1 MQIRRAAIAAALA
14 TGLAATLV
22 TAGTS
27 TAAAA
32 PAAQAGP
39 LAGLRAYFVIT
50 APNDTAGAKAA
61 VAGNGGTVFASYD
74 AIGVIVAHSTAT
86 TFAAAMRGVGG
97 VQKVGATRTTDVPA
111 EASNPA
117 IPTLPAEQTPTAAE
131 RTRTDMSQ
139 IGADRANNVNQGS
152 PSVTVGVLDTGV
164 DDQHFDLR
172 ANFDASRSASCAY
185 GKLDTRAG
193 AWRPVQ
199 EHGTHVAGTIAA
211 AKNGRG
217 MVGVAPGVHI
227 ASVRI
232 AEPGTSLFF
241 PENTVCA
248 FVFAGDA
255 GIRVTN
261 NSYFTDPWL
270 YNCPNNLD
278 QDAILEGSRRAV
290 AYAESHGVLNVAAAG
305 NENTNLANKTTD
317 TISPDDSTPVT
328 RTVTNA
334 CLSVP
339 TELSGVVSVSALTS
353 SNAKASFSN
362 FGTNKIHIAAPGVNV
377 FSTLP
382 GGRYG
387 TLSGTSMASPHV
399 AGVAALLAS
408 VNPGATP
415 ATLRAALATQADNL
429 SCPSGD
435 SRCTG
440 TAAVNSFFGEGRV
453 DAFQA
458 VNAQ

>member
-1 MQIRRAAIAAALA
+1 VLIRRAAIAAVLA
-14 TGLAATLV
+14 TGLV
-22 TAGTS
+22 IAGS
-27 TAAAA
+27 
-32 PAAQAGP
+32 PAALAKPLDVAAP

-50 APNDTAGAKAA
+50 APNDTAGAKSA
-61 VAGNGGTVFASYD
+61 VATNGGTVFASYD
-74 AIGVIVAHSTAT
+74 AIGVIVAHSTST
-86 TFAAAMRGVGG
+86 TFAATMRGVTG

-117 IPTLPAEQTPTAAE
+117 IPTLPAEQTPTSSE
-131 RTRTDMSQ
+131 TVRSDMRQ
-139 IGADRANNVNQGS
+139 IGADRANGVNPGS

-172 ANFDASRSASCAY
+172 ANFDATKSASCAY
-185 GKLDTRAG
+185 GRLDTRAG
-193 AWRPVQ
+193 AWRPVHP
-199 EHGTHVAGTIAA
+199 HGTHVAGTIAA
-211 AKNGRG
+211 ARNGRG
-217 MVGVAPGVHI
+217 IVGVAPAVHL

-232 AEPGTSLFF
+232 AEPGTVLFF

-248 FVFAGDA
+248 FVFAGDQ
-255 GIRVTN
+255 GFDVTN

-290 AYAESHGVLNVAAAG
+290 AYAENHGVLNVAAAG
-305 NENTNLANKTTD
+305 NENANLANKTTD

-328 RTVTNA
+328 RTVNNT

-339 TELSGVVSVSALTS
+339 TELSGVVSVSALN
-353 SNAKASFSN
+353 SNNTKASFSN
-362 FGTNKIHIAAPGVNV
+362 FGLNKIHIAAPGVNV

-382 GGRYG
+382 GGTYG
-387 TLSGTSMASPHV
+387 SLSGTSMASPHV

-408 VNPGATP
+408 VDPAATP
-415 ATLRAALATQADNL
+415 AILRTRLATQADDL
-429 SCPSGD
+429 RCPTSD
-435 SRCTG
+435 TRCTG
-440 TAAVNSFFGEGRV
+440 TTAFNSFFGEGRT

-458 VNAQ
+458 VTG